1 MSIVLSN
8 TLERLLIC
16 FWQKLVIH
24 FIHCRCE
31 LYPSDVLEPN
41 GLFWSA
47 GCVANGKVTDTQ

>member
-1 MSIVLSN
+1 MSIVLLN
-8 TLERLLIC
+8 TVERLLIC

-24 FIHCRCE
+24 FILCSYQ

-47 GCVANGKVTDTQ
+47 GVCS